1 MPVKTGIQ
9 VTDSVR
15 HTVEERY
22 PGGCWVWIPASA
34 GMTEKTGNEEMGR
47 LSTLLRRGVLAIAL
61 ALSLTAPLFA
71 ADKIRVGFSAISLA
85 NAPVWIAEEKGFFK
99 KYDIETEAIVIGG
112 GATRSLSAVIAGDL
126 QFGSTGGGAVIS
138 AVFSGADIAMVA
150 AGNNKGI
157 QRLMVKA
164 DVTSPTALKGKRI
177 GITALG
183 SSSHLALMLMLRKWN
198 MAPDDVQILP
208 VGQSPVMLISL
219 QKGGIDAAVLQ
230 DPTFFMAEDIGFKT
244 LGDPVAMDIQYLQ
257 NVLVA
262 LRGYVKTHRDL
273 ASRFMKGFVEGVAHF
288 KRNKEDSLK
297 ILMKK
302 MRIEKGK
309 EAYLERSYG
318 LYATQ
323 YIEPAP
329 YPSVAG
335 TRTVLEFM
343 AKDFAKA
350 KTADPNSFI
359 DNSLIKPLEDSGFI
373 KALYP

>member
-1 MPVKTGIQ
+1 LRDKSSSSILRTAGILNFAL
-9 VTDSVR
+9 
-15 HTVEERY
+15 
-22 PGGCWVWIPASA
+22 W
-34 GMTEKTGNEEMGR
+34 
-47 LSTLLRRGVLAIAL
+47 GVAL
-61 ALSLTAPLFA
+61 ATYPLSA

-99 KYDIETEAIVIGG
+99 KYDIETEAIIVGG

-157 QRLMVKA
+157 QRVMVRP
-164 DVTSPTALKGKRI
+164 DITSPAMLKGKKI

-183 SSSHLALMLMLRKWN
+183 SSSHLALQLMLRKWN
-198 MAPDDVQILP
+198 LAPEDVQIMP

-230 DPTFFMAEDIGFKT
+230 DPTFFMAEDTGFKT
-244 LGDPVAMDIQYLQ
+244 LGDPVTLDIQYLQ

-262 LRGYVKTHRDL
+262 TRGYIKTRRDV
-273 ASRFMKGFVEGVAHF
+273 ANRFMKGFVEGVAHF

-309 EAYLERSYG
+309 ETYLERSYG
-318 LYATQ
+318 LYANQ

-329 YPSVAG
+329 YASLAG
-335 TRTVLEFM
+335 TRTVLEFLV
-343 AKDFAKA
+343 KDFPKA
-350 KTADPNSFI
+350 KTADPNQFI

-373 KALYP
+373 KALYQ

>member
-1 MPVKTGIQ
+1 MHDKSSSLI
-9 VTDSVR
+9 VR
-15 HTVEERY
+15 TA
-22 PGGCWVWIPASA
+22 GLLIFALWI
-34 GMTEKTGNEEMGR
+34 
-47 LSTLLRRGVLAIAL
+47 VAL
-61 ALSLTAPLFA
+61 AAQSVSA
-71 ADKIRVGFSAISLA
+71 ADKIRVGFSAVSLA

-126 QFGSTGGGAVIS
+126 QFGSTGGGAVVS

-164 DVTSPTALKGKRI
+164 DVTLPTALKGKRI

-198 MAPDDVQILP
+198 MAPDDVQIIP

-230 DPTFFMAEDIGFKT
+230 DPTFFMAEDLGFKT

-262 LRGYVKTHRDL
+262 LRGYVKTHREL

-309 EAYLERSYG
+309 ETYLERSYG

-323 YIEPAP
+323 YIESAP

-343 AKDFAKA
+343 AKDFPKA

-373 KALYP
+373 KGLYK

>member
-1 MPVKTGIQ
+1 MHDKSSSLILRTAELLIFAL
-9 VTDSVR
+9 
-15 HTVEERY
+15 
-22 PGGCWVWIPASA
+22 WIVALVAQS
-34 GMTEKTGNEEMGR
+34 
-47 LSTLLRRGVLAIAL
+47 LS
-61 ALSLTAPLFA
+61 A

-126 QFGSTGGGAVIS
+126 QFGSTGGGAVVS
-138 AVFSGADIAMVA
+138 AVFSGSDIAMVA

-164 DVTSPTALKGKRI
+164 DVATPAALKGKRI
-177 GITALG
+177 GITTLG
-183 SSSHLALMLMLRKWN
+183 SSGHLALLLMLRKWN
-198 MAPDDVQILP
+198 MAPEEVQIIQ
-208 VGQSPVMLISL
+208 VGASPVMFISL

-230 DPTFFMAEDIGFKT
+230 DPTFFMAEDTGFKT

-262 LRGYVKTHRDL
+262 SRGYVKTHRDL

-309 EAYLERSYG
+309 ETYLERSYG

-323 YIEPAP
+323 YMEAAP
-329 YPSVAG
+329 YPSATG
-335 TRTVLEFM
+335 TKTVLEFM
-343 AKDFAKA
+343 AKEFPKA
-350 KTADPNSFI
+350 KTADPNQFI

-373 KALYP
+373 RTLYQ

>member
-1 MPVKTGIQ
+1 MCDKQYSLIPRIAGVFIF
-9 VTDSVR
+9 VAF
-15 HTVEERY
+15 TV
-22 PGGCWVWIPASA
+22 
-34 GMTEKTGNEEMGR
+34 
-47 LSTLLRRGVLAIAL
+47 AL
-61 ALSLTAPLFA
+61 GTHPLFA
-71 ADKIRVGFSAISLA
+71 GDKIRVGFSAVSLA

-112 GATRSLSAVIAGDL
+112 GATRSLSAVLAGDL
-126 QFGSTGGGAVIS
+126 QFGSTGGGAVVS

-157 QRLMVKA
+157 QRLMVKG
-164 DVTSPTALKGKRI
+164 DVSLPTALKGKRI

-198 MAPDDVQILP
+198 MAPEDVQIIP

-262 LRGYVKTHRDL
+262 LRGYLKTHRDL

-309 EAYLERSYG
+309 ETYLERSYG

-323 YIEPAP
+323 YIESAP

-343 AKDFAKA
+343 AKDFPKA

-373 KALYP
+373 KGLYK

>member
-1 MPVKTGIQ
+1 LFKKHGIEPQIVIMPGAAVGISTLMAGD
-9 VTDSVR
+9 VDFL
-15 HTVEERY
+15 
-22 PGGCWVWIPASA
+22 SA
-34 GMTEKTGNEEMGR
+34 G
-47 LSTLLRRGVLAIAL
+47 
-61 ALSLTAPLFA
+61 
-71 ADKIRVGFSAISLA
+71 
-85 NAPVWIAEEKGFFK
+85 
-99 KYDIETEAIVIGG
+99 
-112 GATRSLSAVIAGDL
+112 
-126 QFGSTGGGAVIS
+126 GSVVIS
-138 AVFSGADIAMVA
+138 ANLKGADIVMFGAYI
-150 AGNNKGI
+150 NKGVQSI
-157 QRLMVKA
+157 MARSDLKRPA
-164 DVTSPTALKGKRI
+164 DLKGKTV
-177 GITALG
+177 GITRLYDGGHRLLERALEIWKLNAADVKLLALG
-183 SSSHLALMLMLRKWN
+183 SSPAMLARLE
-198 MAPDDVQILP
+198 
-208 VGQSPVMLISL
+208 
-219 QKGGIDAAVLQ
+219 KGGIDAAVLQ

-323 YIEPAP
+323 YIESAP

-343 AKDFAKA
+343 AKDFPKA

-373 KALYP
+373 KALYQ